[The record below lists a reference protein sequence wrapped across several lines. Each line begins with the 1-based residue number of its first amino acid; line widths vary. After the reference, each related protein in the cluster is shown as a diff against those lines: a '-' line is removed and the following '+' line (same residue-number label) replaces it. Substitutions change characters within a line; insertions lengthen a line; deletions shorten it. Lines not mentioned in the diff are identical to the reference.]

1 MALNIDQ
8 DLNRFR
14 QIVKGRVRRDLK
26 KFMSSGE
33 LLGKQGGKVV
43 SIPLPEIQIPRLR
56 YGKNQGGVGQGEG
69 DEGEKVEGAGTE
81 AGDSPGEHLVE
92 AEVTMEELA
101 EILA

>member
-33 LLGKQGGKVV
+33 DRKSVV
-43 SIPLPEIQIPRLR
+43 
-56 YGKNQGGVGQGEG
+56 
-69 DEGEKVEGAGTE
+69 
-81 AGDSPGEHLVE
+81 
-92 AEVTMEELA
+92 
-101 EILA
+101 